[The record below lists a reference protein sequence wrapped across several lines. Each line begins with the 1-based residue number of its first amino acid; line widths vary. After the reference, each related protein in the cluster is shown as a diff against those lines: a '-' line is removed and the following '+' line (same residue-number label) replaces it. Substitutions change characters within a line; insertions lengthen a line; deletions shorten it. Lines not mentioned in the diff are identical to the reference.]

1 MAAHCGFAVVEQTD
15 EEEEEEEPEA
25 EQEEE
30 EEVEEE
36 LAKPLPGLGDP
47 SDVMLVE
54 KWHGLFVGQ
63 RMEAAA
69 TSGHVVCTRS
79 ELACYVKIAVPPS
92 SPEVCPGLRVPLGC
106 SCIVGRRQVGTAQ
119 HGSLTRRARLVLPD
133 CSQWGRHSGLWC
145 SRSAWSP

>member
-1 MAAHCGFAVVEQTD
+1 MAWCCGCAVVEQTD
-15 EEEEEEEPEA
+15 EDEEEEEPAA
-25 EQEEE
+25 EEEEE

-36 LAKPLPGLGDP
+36 PVKPLPGLGDP

-79 ELACYVKIAVPPS
+79 ELACYVKVAVPPG
-92 SPEVCPGLRVPLGC
+92 SPEVRPGHNAPLGC
-106 SCIVGRRQVGTAQ
+106 ACPV
-119 HGSLTRRARLVLPD
+119 
-133 CSQWGRHSGLWC
+133 SGC
-145 SRSAWSP
+145 RTGGAAWRPLCEAGIL